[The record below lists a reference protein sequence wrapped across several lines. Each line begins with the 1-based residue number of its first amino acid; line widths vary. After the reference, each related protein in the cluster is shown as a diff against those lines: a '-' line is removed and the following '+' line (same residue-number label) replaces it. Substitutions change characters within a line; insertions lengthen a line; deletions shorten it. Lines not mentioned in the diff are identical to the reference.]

1 MRLIHPV
8 LPSSSRPAC
17 TPLPHPY
24 MQDEL
29 LPTPANL
36 RLLYVT
42 ASRAAACL
50 RVSNW
55 AQSHLQGVDALPLLG
70 GCYVLA
76 PAQVHCV
83 CVCVFTRGE
92 GRNNTQV
99 V

>member
-1 MRLIHPV
+1 
-8 LPSSSRPAC
+8 
-17 TPLPHPY
+17 

-83 CVCVFTRGE
+83 CVCFHKG
-92 GRNNTQV
+92 GRQEQHTSGV
-99 V
+99 IACCCAYS

>member
-1 MRLIHPV
+1 MRLIHPF
-8 LPSSSRPAC
+8 LPPPASHA
-17 TPLPHPY
+17 PHSPY
-24 MQDEL
+24 LQDEL

-50 RVSNW
+50 RVSRW
-55 AQSHLQGVDALPLLG
+55 AESHLQGVDALPLLE

-76 PAQVHCV
+76 PAQVR
-83 CVCVFTRGE
+83 VCVFRRGE
-92 GRNNTQV
+92 GRSDTQV